1 MASSS
6 PYDNATDGAA
16 ESAISPLLDVENLR
30 VSYQVRD
37 NHGKRAELS
46 AVAGMTFHINA
57 GETVG
62 LVGESGCGKSTL
74 GRAIVGVEPIAEGD
88 IRIDG
93 VTIRDIPRKKQLEY
107 RRRIQLIFQNPQG
120 SLNPRWTIRQ
130 SISEPLIVH
139 SKGSSEERDLVVNDL
154 LERVGLPSSIA
165 LRYPHQLSGG
175 QQQRVAIARALAV
188 EPDLIVCDEPVS
200 ALDVSVQAQVTDLL
214 SSLQDEVGIAYLF
227 ITHDLAVVRSIA
239 DRVAVMYLGRT
250 VEAGESETIFSAPRH
265 PYTLSLLSASPIPNA
280 AVERKR
286 NRIILKGDVPNPLE
300 PPSGCRFRTRCL
312 WAQKR
317 CAEEIPELRSHHGR
331 AIACHFP
338 EEAEEAAGQY
348 LPWTS

>member
-239 DRVAVMYLGRT
+239 DRVVVMYLGRT
-250 VEAGESETIFSAPRH
+250 VEAGDSETIFSAPRH

-312 WAQKR
+312 WAQER